1 MFKRVLVPLDGS
13 THSVKAAET
22 AIELC
27 STFGAELTLLHV
39 TAKLDLPDNL
49 KGYMQGEHLT
59 KQDLLAVDQAAK
71 RVIADVRSKAEA
83 QGLKKVKT
91 IYREGKPA
99 RSIVAYAN
107 NARIDA
113 IIMGS
118 RGLSEFESLLLGSV
132 SHKVSSLA
140 KCSVM
145 IVK

>member
-1 MFKRVLVPLDGS
+1 MFKRILVPLDGS
-13 THSVKAAET
+13 AHSVKAAET

-27 STFGAELTLLHV
+27 RTFGADLMLLHA

-49 KGYMQGEHLT
+49 KDYMQGEHLT

-71 RVIADVRSKAEA
+71 RVIADVKSKAEA
-83 QGLKKVKT
+83 RGIKKVKV

-107 NARIDA
+107 IARVDA

-132 SHKVSSLA
+132 SHKVATLA
-140 KCSVM
+140 KCTVV

>member
-1 MFKRVLVPLDGS
+1 MFKRILVPLDGS
-13 THSVKAAET
+13 MHAVGAADI

-27 STFGAELTLLHV
+27 RTYGADLTLLHV
-39 TAKLDLPDNL
+39 TPKLDLPDNL
-49 KGYMQGEHLT
+49 KGYMKAEQLT
-59 KQDLLAVDQAAK
+59 RQDLLAVNAAAK
-71 RVIADVRSKAEA
+71 RVIADVKSKAEA
-83 QGLKKVKT
+83 RGIKKVKI

-107 NARIDA
+107 ISRVDA

-118 RGLSEFESLLLGSV
+118 RGLSELESLLLGSV
-132 SHKVSSLA
+132 SHKVATLA

>member
-1 MFKRVLVPLDGS
+1 MFKRILVPLDGS

-27 STFGAELTLLHV
+27 STYGADLTLLHA
-39 TAKLDLPDNL
+39 TPKLDLPDNL
-49 KGYMQGEHLT
+49 KDYMQGERLT

-71 RVIADVRSKAEA
+71 RVIADVKSKAEA
-83 QGLKKVKT
+83 RGIRKIKV

-99 RSIVAYAN
+99 RSIVAYATI
-107 NARIDA
+107 ARVDA

-132 SHKVSSLA
+132 SHKVATLA